1 MTALLKTTLRMRP
14 DRILVGEVRGP
25 EALDLLMAWNTG
37 HEGGAATLHANRA
50 DAALSRLSMLISMH
64 ENAPKNIEPLIAE
77 AVHIIVFIARTAKG
91 ERQVKEIIEVT
102 GYQNGKYTTNQL

>member
-37 HEGGAATLHANRA
+37 HEGGAATLHANNATAGLTGWRCSSA
-50 DAALSRLSMLISMH
+50 CTRMSPNRSSR
-64 ENAPKNIEPLIAE
+64 
-77 AVHIIVFIARTAKG
+77 
-91 ERQVKEIIEVT
+91 
-102 GYQNGKYTTNQL
+102 